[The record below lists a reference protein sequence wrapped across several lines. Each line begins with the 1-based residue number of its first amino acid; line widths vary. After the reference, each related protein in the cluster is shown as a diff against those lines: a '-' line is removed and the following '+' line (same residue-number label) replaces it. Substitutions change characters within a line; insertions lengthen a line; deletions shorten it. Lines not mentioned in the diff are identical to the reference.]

1 MTQDSAFPSTV
12 EQTANDAAGPA
23 RRMRLRYG
31 FNEING
37 WWHMSR
43 GAHNAEVRRHL
54 RLMDTKIIRIF
65 AFDQP
70 VPDPFKNWHGFS
82 IYVQGVLD
90 AGAVPMITFARFHP
104 PFDSPEN
111 IASFTARCREIVWGC
126 IETWGGEAVRNW
138 FFCIWNEPNNLLVGG
153 DLTYEQYRRIYR
165 AVAAGI
171 MDLLAPHLDGR
182 KARIG
187 GPAIDGNHRA
197 YWMDWIARLIHDV
210 DDRLVGFVSWHRYGD
225 WRPAVPSAS
234 LGLTMW
240 GSPDSPSGE
249 VFEALLM
256 GQTPSYES
264 RARGVARLVRGRDIL
279 NICGELNTISHH
291 ENYYTLGL
299 NQNAFG
305 AAFYVST
312 LIHLVRGGADAEM
325 RWTATAHGDDAY
337 GLLTMEGKPMPA
349 ALAKQ
354 IFAQHVR
361 FGDWVRFP
369 KLKPSHP
376 EIDALVAWHD
386 DGRISAVFVNTA
398 RQPCTVNPADWDEGL
413 GACNEILRI
422 DIGTDQRVVREA
434 FAGTIRFDGY
444 GVAIVTNAAA
454 STILD

>member
-1 MTQDSAFPSTV
+1 VSEETGFLSKV
-12 EQTANDAAGPA
+12 EQTAHDAAQPA

-37 WWHMSR
+37 WWHFSR
-43 GAHNAEVRRHL
+43 GVGNAEVRRHL
-54 RLMDTKIIRIF
+54 RLMDTRIIRIF

-70 VPDPFKNWHGFS
+70 VPDPFRNWLGFS

-104 PFDSPEN
+104 PFDDPDN
-111 IASFTARCREIVWGC
+111 VASFAARCREIVWSC
-126 IETWGGEAVRNW
+126 IEQWGGESVRDW
-138 FFCIWNEPNNLLVGG
+138 FFCIWNEPNNPIVGG
-153 DLTYEQYRRIYR
+153 DLTYEHYRRIYL
-165 AVAAGI
+165 AVAGGI
-171 MDLLAPHLDGR
+171 MELLAPHLDGR

-187 GPAIDGNHRA
+187 GPAIDGNHRP
-197 YWMDWIARLIHDV
+197 YWMDWIAQLVHDV
-210 DDRLVGFVSWHRYGD
+210 DDSLVGFVSWHRYGD
-225 WRPAVPSAS
+225 WRPAVPSPS
-234 LGLTMW
+234 LGLRMW
-240 GSPDSPSGE
+240 GAPDSPSGA
-249 VFEALLM
+249 VFEDLLM
-256 GQTPSYES
+256 GQTPTYES

-305 AAFYVST
+305 AAFYASA
-312 LIHLVRGGADAEM
+312 LIHLIRGGADVEM

-337 GLLTMEGKPMPA
+337 GLLTMSGEAMPA
-349 ALAKQ
+349 GLAKQ

-369 KLKPSHP
+369 KLKPSRP

-386 DGRISAVFVNTA
+386 DGRLSGVFVNTA
-398 RQPCTVNPADWDEGL
+398 RGPSTVRPADWDSGL
-413 GACNEILRI
+413 AACDEILRI
-422 DIGTDQRVVREA
+422 DTGTGRCVLRESYD
-434 FAGTIRFDGY
+434 GTIRFDGY

-454 STILD
+454 ATILD